1 MVKCNCGKDMEH
13 MPNWFETINVQKVC
27 NNCPNRELRNISEI
41 KLDENGVEIKPEPR
55 R

>member
-13 MPNWFETINVQKVC
+13 LPNWLEGVTVNVVC

-41 KLDENGVEIKPEPR
+41 RLDENGNEIRPEKK
-55 R
+55 